1 MRKTTTAIVGVAA
14 LLLTACSTGVTPSAS
29 TDADPSATGG
39 TEEATASIYL
49 DEVPRPESC
58 DAESPFIAVSLP
70 NLTNPYYVYMKQG
83 FEEAGA
89 EAGFEVEVQV
99 ADNDDAAQLAQVQAL
114 LQREPCALAL
124 NAVKSAPAAAIVKAA
139 NDVGVPVFTV
149 NVTVDPEAMTSQ
161 GAKIVQYLGADNVAG
176 GRQSAEL
183 ALKDFGADAEMKI
196 GFVSEPDEI
205 PVVLRDQG
213 FEEGIA
219 GNPNAEVVATVDGNV
234 KPDDSLKVTQ
244 EMLQGNPDIN
254 VIFASTGP
262 AAYGAI
268 QAVNSSGR
276 DVKVYGF
283 CAEGEP
289 TTDVYPGCVAQEPQ
303 LYGQLVIEQIALWL
317 DGGTPEHEVLQPL
330 KVFSGGEQPAD
341 NELG

>member
-1 MRKTTTAIVGVAA
+1 MRTITLAAIGLSA
-14 LLLTACSTGVTPSAS
+14 LALTACSTGVTPTAAPQDTASAS
-29 TDADPSATGG
+29 GSADAGAG
-39 TEEATASIYL
+39 IYL
-49 DEVPRPESC
+49 TDIPRPEACES
-58 DAESPFIAVSLP
+58 DSPFIAVSLP
-70 NLTNPYYVYMKQG
+70 NLTNPYYVFMKKG

-89 EAGFEVEVQV
+89 EAGLKVEVQV
-99 ADNDDAAQLAQVQAL
+99 ADNDDAAQLAQVQAM
-114 LQREPCALAL
+114 LQRQPCALAL
-124 NAVKSAPAAAIVKAA
+124 NPVKSAPAAAIAKAA
-139 NDVGVPVFTV
+139 NDAGVPVFTV
-149 NVTVDPEAMTSQ
+149 NVTVDEEAMLSQ

-183 ALKDFGADAEMKI
+183 ALEHMGADAEMKI

-213 FEEGIA
+213 FRDGIA
-219 GNPNAEVVATVDGNV
+219 SNPNAEVVATVDGNV

-262 AAYGAI
+262 ASYGAI
-268 QAVNSSGR
+268 QAVMGSGR

-283 CAEGEP
+283 CAEGEA

-303 LYGQLVIEQIALWL
+303 LYGQLVIEEITAWL
-317 DGGTPEHEVLQPL
+317 GGETPEQEILQPL
-330 KVFSGGEQPAD
+330 KVFSNGEKPAD